1 MVITELSANQLSQA
15 IHAKQVSCHEVMQA
29 YLHRIESINPHFN
42 ALVSLQDPAKLLA
55 QAQACDTELSQGHS
69 RGWLHGLPIALKD
82 LVDVAGIPTTCGSPL
97 LRDNIPR
104 QDALLTQ
111 RLKTAGGIVIG
122 KTNTPE
128 WGLGSHT
135 FNEVFG
141 TTRNAYNPA
150 FSAGGSS
157 GGAAVALAQ
166 RMLPIADGSDFMG
179 SLRNPAAWNNV
190 FGLRP
195 SQGRVPAYPAGDVWV
210 SQLGTDGPMAR
221 TMRDLSHLLEVMAG
235 LDARSPLSLAK
246 LPTGFATTLKPE
258 AKGLRIGWLGDLN
271 GYLPMEVGVLDA
283 CENGLKRLQGLGCHV
298 EPMELGYSPEAAWQ
312 TWLAWR
318 RVLTASRIAPMVA
331 KGRDLVKP
339 EALWEFD
346 QAAGMKASEFL
357 QASTERTVFYQHM
370 LGLMRRFDVLVLPS
384 CQVWPFDA
392 ALRWPQQIQTPKG
405 AVQMDTYHRWMEVVL
420 YASLAG
426 LPALNV
432 PVGFSAQGLPMGM
445 QLIGQPQ
452 GELALLSLGL
462 AYEEVVGDWLSIKPP
477 SPKLN

>member
-1 MVITELSANQLSQA
+1 
-15 IHAKQVSCHEVMQA
+15 
-29 YLHRIESINPHFN
+29 
-42 ALVSLQDPAKLLA
+42 
-55 QAQACDTELSQGHS
+55 
-69 RGWLHGLPIALKD
+69 
-82 LVDVAGIPTTCGSPL
+82 
-97 LRDNIPR
+97 
-104 QDALLTQ
+104 LLTQ
-111 RLKTAGGIVIG
+111 RLKAAGGIVVG

-166 RMLPIADGSDFMG
+166 RLLPVADGSDFMG

-221 TMRDLSHLLEVMAG
+221 TMRDLAHLLETMAG
-235 LDARSPLSLAK
+235 PDSRAPLSLAK
-246 LPTGFATTLKPE
+246 LPKGFAAALKPE
-258 AKGLRIGWLGDLN
+258 AKGLRIGWLGNLN
-271 GYLPMEVGVLDA
+271 GYLPMEAGVLDA
-283 CENGLKRLQGLGCHV
+283 CENGLKRLQDWGSHV
-298 EPMELGYSPEAAWQ
+298 EPVDLGYSPEAAWQ

-357 QASTERTVFYQHM
+357 QASTDRTAFYQHM
-370 LGLMRRFDVLVLPS
+370 LGLMQGFDVLVLPS

-392 ALRWPQQIQTPKG
+392 ALRWPQQIQTANG
-405 AVQMDTYHRWMEVVL
+405 VVQMDTYHRWMEVVL

-432 PVGFSAQGLPMGM
+432 PVGFSAHGLPMGM

-462 AYEEVVGDWLSIKPP
+462 AYEEMVGDWLSIKPE
-477 SPKLN
+477 KRAI

>member
-1 MVITELSANQLSQA
+1 
-15 IHAKQVSCHEVMQA
+15 
-29 YLHRIESINPHFN
+29 
-42 ALVSLQDPAKLLA
+42 
-55 QAQACDTELSQGHS
+55 
-69 RGWLHGLPIALKD
+69 
-82 LVDVAGIPTTCGSPL
+82 
-97 LRDNIPR
+97 
-104 QDALLTQ
+104 
-111 RLKTAGGIVIG
+111 
-122 KTNTPE
+122 
-128 WGLGSHT
+128 
-135 FNEVFG
+135 
-141 TTRNAYNPA
+141 
-150 FSAGGSS
+150 
-157 GGAAVALAQ
+157 
-166 RMLPIADGSDFMG
+166 
-179 SLRNPAAWNNV
+179 
-190 FGLRP
+190 
-195 SQGRVPAYPAGDVWV
+195 
-210 SQLGTDGPMAR
+210 
-221 TMRDLSHLLEVMAG
+221 
-235 LDARSPLSLAK
+235 LAK
-246 LPTGFATTLKPE
+246 LPTGFAATLKPE
-258 AKGLRIGWLGDLN
+258 AKSLRIGWLGDLN
-271 GYLPMEVGVLDA
+271 GYLPTEAGVLDA
-283 CENGLKRLQGLGCHV
+283 CENGLKRLQGLGCLV
-298 EPMELGYSPEAAWQ
+298 EPMELGCSPEAAWQ

-370 LGLMRRFDVLVLPS
+370 LGLLRRFDVLVLPS

-405 AVQMDTYHRWMEVVL
+405 TVQMDTYHRWMEVVL

>member
-1 MVITELSANQLSQA
+1 MVVTELSADELSQA
-15 IHAKQVSCHEVMQA
+15 IHSKRVSCREVMQSF
-29 YLHRIESINPHFN
+29 LQRIESVNPRFN
-42 ALVSLQDPAKLLA
+42 ALVSLQDPASLLT
-55 QAQACDTELSQGHS
+55 QADACDADLAHGHS
-69 RGWLHGLPIALKD
+69 RGWLHGFPIALKD

-97 LRDNIPR
+97 LRNHIPAL
-104 QDALLTQ
+104 DALLTQ
-111 RLKTAGGIVIG
+111 RLKATGGIVIG

-141 TTRNAYNPA
+141 TTRNAYDPA

-157 GGAAVALAQ
+157 GGAAVALAL
-166 RMLPIADGSDFMG
+166 RLLPIADGSDFMG
-179 SLRNPAAWNNV
+179 SLRNPAAWNNL

-221 TMRDLSHLLEVMAG
+221 SMRDLAQLLEVMAG
-235 LDARSPLSLAK
+235 FDALAPLSLPS
-246 LPTGFATTLKPE
+246 LPPGFAALLQPK
-258 AKGLRIGWLGDLN
+258 ALGLRIGWLGNLD
-271 GYLPMEVGVLDA
+271 GYLPMETGVLQA
-283 CENGLKRLQGLGCHV
+283 CENGLRRLEGLGCLV
-298 EPMELGYSPEAAWQ
+298 EPVSLGYSPEAVWQ

-346 QAAGMKASEFL
+346 QAAGMRASDFL
-357 QASTERTVFYQHM
+357 NASTERTAFYQHM
-370 LGLMRRFDVLVLPS
+370 LGLMHRFDVLVLPS

-392 ALRWPQQIQTPKG
+392 ALRWPASIETPKG
-405 AVQMDTYHRWMEVVL
+405 TVQMDTYHRWMEVVL

-432 PVGFSAQGLPMGM
+432 PAGFNSQGLPMGM

-462 AYEEVVGDWLSIKPP
+462 AYEEAVGDWLAIKPIAV
-477 SPKLN
+477 

>member
-15 IHAKQVSCHEVMQA
+15 IHAKQVSCREVMQA
-29 YLHRIESINPHFN
+29 YLQRIDSVNPHFN
-42 ALVSLQDPAKLLA
+42 ALVSLQEPASLLT
-55 QAQACDTELSQGHS
+55 QADAHDAELSQGHS
-69 RGWLHGLPIALKD
+69 RGWMHGLPIALKD

-97 LRDNIPR
+97 LRNNIPA

-111 RLKTAGGIVIG
+111 RLKAAGGIVIG

-135 FNEVFG
+135 FNDVFG

-166 RMLPIADGSDFMG
+166 RLLPVADGSDFMG

-195 SQGRVPAYPAGDVWV
+195 SQGRVPAYPTNDVWV

-221 TMRDLSHLLEVMAG
+221 TVSDLAQLLEVISGYDPRA
-235 LDARSPLSLAK
+235 PLSLANMPK
-246 LPTGFATTLKPE
+246 GFATTLKPE

-271 GYLPMEVGVLDA
+271 GYLPMQAGVLEA
-283 CENGLKRLQGLGCHV
+283 CEDGLRRLEGKGCVV
-298 EPMELGYSPEAAWQ
+298 EPLSLGYSPESAWQ

-346 QAAGMKASEFL
+346 QAAGMKASDFL
-357 QASTERTVFYQHM
+357 KASNDRTAFYQHM
-370 LGLMRRFDVLVLPS
+370 VGLMRRFDVLVLPS
-384 CQVWPFDA
+384 CQVWPFEA
-392 ALRWPQQIQTPKG
+392 ALRWPGQIQTPKG
-405 AVQMDTYHRWMEVVL
+405 TVQMDTYHRWMEVVL

-432 PVGFSAQGLPMGM
+432 PCGFNPQGLPMGM

-462 AYEEVVGDWLSIKPP
+462 AYEEVAGDWLAIRP
-477 SPKLN
+477 

>member
-1 MVITELSANQLSQA
+1 MVITELSANELSKA
-15 IHAKQVSCHEVMQA
+15 IHAKEVSCVEVMQA
-29 YLHRIESINPHFN
+29 YLQRIDQVNPHFN
-42 ALVSLQDPAKLLA
+42 ALVSLQGPAMLMA
-55 QAQACDTELSQGHS
+55 QANACDAELAQGHS

-97 LRDNIPR
+97 LRGNIPT

-111 RLKTAGGIVIG
+111 RLKAAGGIVVG

-150 FSAGGSS
+150 VSAGGSS

-166 RMLPIADGSDFMG
+166 RLLPVADGSDFMG

-221 TMRDLSHLLEVMAG
+221 TMRDLAQLLETMAG
-235 LDARSPLSLAK
+235 PDSRAPLSLSS
-246 LPTGFATTLKPE
+246 LPQGFANTLQPQ
-258 AKGLRIGWLGDLN
+258 AQGLRIGWLGNLD
-271 GYLPMEVGVLDA
+271 GYLPMEAGVLDA
-283 CENGLKRLQGLGCHV
+283 CENGLKRLQDLGCQV
-298 EPMELGYSPEAAWQ
+298 EPVDLGYSPEAAWQ

-339 EALWEFD
+339 EAQWEFD

-357 QASTERTVFYQHM
+357 QASTDRTAFYQHM
-370 LGLMRRFDVLVLPS
+370 LGLMQGFDVLVLPS

-392 ALRWPQQIQTPKG
+392 ALRWPQQIQTANG
-405 AVQMDTYHRWMEVVL
+405 VVQMDTYHRWMEVVL

-432 PVGFSAQGLPMGM
+432 PVGFSAHGLPMGM

-462 AYEEVVGDWLSIKPP
+462 AYEEMVGDWLSIKPE
-477 SPKLN
+477 KRAI

>member
-42 ALVSLQDPAKLLA
+42 ALVSLQDPARLLA
-55 QAQACDTELSQGHS
+55 QADAHDAELSQGHS
-69 RGWLHGLPIALKD
+69 RGWMHGFPIALKD
-82 LVDVAGIPTTCGSPL
+82 LVDVAGIATTCGSPL

-111 RLKTAGGIVIG
+111 RLKAAGGIVIG

-150 FSAGGSS
+150 VSAGGSS

-166 RMLPIADGSDFMG
+166 RLLPVADGSDFMG

-221 TMRDLSHLLEVMAG
+221 TMGDLAQLLEVMAG
-235 LDARSPLSLAK
+235 YDPKAPLSLAK
-246 LPTGFATTLKPE
+246 LPKGFAAALKPE

-271 GYLPMEVGVLDA
+271 GYLPMEVGVLEA
-283 CENGLKRLQGLGCHV
+283 CENGLKRLQDLGCHM
-298 EPMELGYSPEAAWQ
+298 EPVDLGYSPEAAWQ

-357 QASTERTVFYQHM
+357 QASSDRTAFYHHM

-392 ALRWPQQIQTPKG
+392 ALRWPSHIQTPKG

-432 PVGFSAQGLPMGM
+432 PCGFNDQGLPMGM

-452 GELALLSLGL
+452 GELALLALGL
-462 AYEEVVGDWLSIKPP
+462 AYEEVVGDWLAIRSGQLP
-477 SPKLN
+477 

>member
-15 IHAKQVSCHEVMQA
+15 IHAKQVSCREVMQA

-42 ALVSLQDPAKLLA
+42 ALVSLQDSTKLLA
-55 QAQACDTELSQGHS
+55 QAQACDTDLSQGHS

-97 LRDNIPR
+97 LRHNIPHE
-104 QDALLTQ
+104 DALLTQ
-111 RLKTAGGIVIG
+111 RLKAAGGIVIG

-141 TTRNAYNPA
+141 TTRNAYKPA

-166 RMLPIADGSDFMG
+166 RMLPVADGSDFMG

-246 LPTGFATTLKPE
+246 LPTGFAATLKPE
-258 AKGLRIGWLGDLN
+258 AKSLRIGWLGDLN
-271 GYLPMEVGVLDA
+271 GYLPMEAGVLDA

-298 EPMELGYSPEAAWQ
+298 EPTELGYSPEAAWQ

-331 KGRDLVKP
+331 KGRELVKP

-392 ALRWPQQIQTPKG
+392 ALRWPQQIQTRKG
-405 AVQMDTYHRWMEVVL
+405 TVQMDTYHRWMEVVL

-462 AYEEVVGDWLSIKPP
+462 AYEEAVGDWLGERPT
-477 SPKLN
+477 LL

>member
-15 IHAKQVSCHEVMQA
+15 IHAKQVSCREVMQA
-29 YLHRIESINPHFN
+29 YLQRIDSVNPHFN
-42 ALVSLQDPAKLLA
+42 ALVSLQEPASLLT
-55 QAQACDTELSQGHS
+55 QADAHDAELSQGHS
-69 RGWLHGLPIALKD
+69 RGWMHGLPIALKD

-97 LRDNIPR
+97 LRNNIPA

-111 RLKTAGGIVIG
+111 RLKAAGGIVIG

-135 FNEVFG
+135 FNDVFG

-166 RMLPIADGSDFMG
+166 RLLPVADGSDFMG

-195 SQGRVPAYPAGDVWV
+195 SQGRVPAYPTNDVWV

-221 TMRDLSHLLEVMAG
+221 TVSDLAQLLEVISGYDPRA
-235 LDARSPLSLAK
+235 PLSLANMPK
-246 LPTGFATTLKPE
+246 GFATTLKPQ

-271 GYLPMEVGVLDA
+271 GYLPMQAGVLEA
-283 CENGLKRLQGLGCHV
+283 CEDGLRRLEGKGCVV
-298 EPMELGYSPEAAWQ
+298 EPLSLGYSPESAWQ

-318 RVLTASRIAPMVA
+318 RVLTASRISPMVA

-346 QAAGMKASEFL
+346 QAAGMKASDFL
-357 QASTERTVFYQHM
+357 KASNDRTAFYQHM
-370 LGLMRRFDVLVLPS
+370 VGLMRRFDVLVLPS

-392 ALRWPQQIQTPKG
+392 ALRWPGQIQTPKG
-405 AVQMDTYHRWMEVVL
+405 TVQMDTYHRWMEVVL

-432 PVGFSAQGLPMGM
+432 PCGFNPQGLPMGM

-462 AYEEVVGDWLSIKPP
+462 AYEEVAGDWLAIRP
-477 SPKLN
+477 

>member
-1 MVITELSANQLSQA
+1 MLVTELSADELSQA
-15 IHAKQVSCHEVMQA
+15 IHGKQVSCREVMQA
-29 YLHRIESINPHFN
+29 FLQRIESVNPRFN
-42 ALVSLQDPAKLLA
+42 ALVSLQDTATLLA
-55 QAQACDTELSQGHS
+55 QADACDADLAHGHS
-69 RGWLHGLPIALKD
+69 RGWMHGFPIALKD

-97 LRDNIPR
+97 LRHNIPAL
-104 QDALLTQ
+104 DALLTQ
-111 RLKTAGGIVIG
+111 RLRGAGGIVIG

-166 RMLPIADGSDFMG
+166 RLLPIADGSDFMG
-179 SLRNPAAWNNV
+179 SLRNPAAWNNL

-221 TMRDLSHLLEVMAG
+221 SMRDLSHLLEVMAG
-235 LDARSPLSLAK
+235 FDARAPLSLAS
-246 LPTGFATTLKPE
+246 LPLGFAASLQPK
-258 AKGLRIGWLGDLN
+258 AKALRIAWLGDLN
-271 GYLPMEVGVLDA
+271 GYLPMQAGVLQA
-283 CENGLKRLQGLGCHV
+283 CENGLRRLEGLGCQV
-298 EPMELGYSPEAAWQ
+298 EPVSLGYSPEAVWQ

-392 ALRWPQQIQTPKG
+392 AHRWPQQIQTPKG
-405 AVQMDTYHRWMEVVL
+405 TVQMDTYHRWMEVVL

>member
-42 ALVSLQDPAKLLA
+42 ALVSLQDSTKLLA
-55 QAQACDTELSQGHS
+55 QAQACDTDLSKGHS

-97 LRDNIPR
+97 LRHNIPHE
-104 QDALLTQ
+104 DALLTQ
-111 RLKTAGGIVIG
+111 RLKAAGGIVIG

-246 LPTGFATTLKPE
+246 LPTGFAATLKPE
-258 AKGLRIGWLGDLN
+258 AKSLRIGWLGDLN
-271 GYLPMEVGVLDA
+271 GYLPMEAGVLDA

-298 EPMELGYSPEAAWQ
+298 EPTELGYSPEAAWQ

-384 CQVWPFDA
+384 CQVWPCDA

>member
-1 MVITELSANQLSQA
+1 MVITELSANELSQA
-15 IHAKQVSCHEVMQA
+15 IHAKEVSCVEVMQA
-29 YLHRIESINPHFN
+29 YLQRIDMVNPHFN
-42 ALVSLQDPAKLLA
+42 ALVSLQDPAMLMV
-55 QAQACDTELSQGHS
+55 QANACDAELAQGHS
-69 RGWLHGLPIALKD
+69 RGWLHGMPIALKD

-97 LRDNIPR
+97 LRDNIPS

-111 RLKTAGGIVIG
+111 RLKAAGAIVIG

-150 FSAGGSS
+150 VSAGGSS

-166 RMLPIADGSDFMG
+166 RLLPVADGSDFMG

-221 TMRDLSHLLEVMAG
+221 TMRDLAHLLETMAG
-235 LDARSPLSLAK
+235 PDSRAPLSLAK
-246 LPTGFATTLKPE
+246 LPQGFAAALKPE
-258 AKGLRIGWLGDLN
+258 AKGLRIGWLGNLD
-271 GYLPMEVGVLDA
+271 GYLPMEAGVLEA
-283 CENGLKRLQGLGCHV
+283 CQNGLQRLQDLGCHV
-298 EPMELGYSPEAAWQ
+298 EPVDFGYSPEAAWQ

-357 QASTERTVFYQHM
+357 QASSDRTAFYQHM
-370 LGLMRRFDVLVLPS
+370 LGLMQRFDVLVLPS
-384 CQVWPFDA
+384 CQVWPFEA
-392 ALRWPQQIQTPKG
+392 SLRWPQQIQTANG
-405 AVQMDTYHRWMEVVL
+405 VVQMDTYHRWMEVVL

-426 LPALNV
+426 LPAMNV
-432 PVGFSAQGLPMGM
+432 PVGFSAHGLPMGM

-462 AYEEVVGDWLSIKPP
+462 AYEEMVGDWLSVKPP
-477 SPKLN
+477 WS